1 MNIDS
6 ITSENVNQYDKK
18 GNTPLF
24 YASGDQVEHLIKLG
38 ADVNHQNFNEE
49 TALFRADFEK
59 TEKLIKAGADVNIQS
74 ESYATAIFFSDLKT
88 THLLIARG
96 ADVNQSD
103 FENDTPLSVAASYKD
118 IEKSKLLIENGASIH
133 NVNMSGFTTLETM
146 TPELKEFALEH
157 ERKQA
162 IKDKDFLEKE
172 TEFFVENE
180 NTHRMSVPKF

>member
-24 YASGDQVEHLIKLG
+24 YAAANQVEHLVKLG
-38 ADVNHQNFNEE
+38 ADVNHQNLKEE
-49 TALFRADFEK
+49 TALFHADFDK
-59 TEKLIKAGADVNIQS
+59 AEKLIRAGADVNICS
-74 ESYATAIFFSDLKT
+74 EGYATAIFFSDLKT
-88 THLLIARG
+88 TQLLIAHG

-103 FENDTPLSVAASYKD
+103 FEGDTPLSVAASYKD
-118 IEKSKLLIENGASIH
+118 TEKSKLLIENGASIH

-146 TPELKEFALEH
+146 TPELKEFALEY

-162 IKDKDFLEKE
+162 LKDKDFLEKE
-172 TEFFVENE
+172 TEFLVENTQ
-180 NTHRMSVPKF
+180 THRMSIPKF